1 MKHIKIELSPE
12 SCQAALEQ
20 LKVYKKEIEPK
31 LDEIC
36 RRLAEIGA
44 QAARA
49 AITGGCGNTDA
60 TVLDPV
66 KIPNGYKIVM
76 SGADVYFV
84 EFGTGDDVSA
94 HYNPSVSIEPGSW
107 SETHKQQYST
117 YGYWWYN
124 GEKLEGTPA
133 QMPMFYAE
141 KAIRANARRVAKEV
155 LGR

>member
-44 QAARA
+44 QAARE
-49 AITGGCGNTDA
+49 AITGEYGNTDA

-66 KIPNGYKIVM
+66 KIRNGYKIVM

-107 SETHKQQYST
+107 SETHKQRYST